1 MSLQKLIRVG
11 DTLKPYGGE
20 VLSGSYS
27 AFGKPVACV
36 DDKVKCNQHGM
47 TTIVQ
52 GTTGSTVNGKA
63 VALDGH
69 QCACGCTL
77 VSSLAHMDVRG

>member
-11 DTLKPYGGE
+11 DTLKPYDGE

-27 AFGKPVACV
+27 AFGMPVACV
-36 DDKVKCNQHGM
+36 DDKTKCSQHGM

-52 GTTGSTVNGKA
+52 GTTGSINKW
-63 VALDGH
+63 
-69 QCACGCTL
+69 
-77 VSSLAHMDVRG
+77 